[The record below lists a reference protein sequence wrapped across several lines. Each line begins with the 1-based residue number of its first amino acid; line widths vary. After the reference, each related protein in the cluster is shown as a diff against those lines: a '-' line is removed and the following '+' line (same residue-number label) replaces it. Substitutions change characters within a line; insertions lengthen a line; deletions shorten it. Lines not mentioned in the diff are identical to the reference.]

1 MKEKKVFILAVPTII
16 IIICVIAG
24 IGLIFYNRNFKKL
37 SRDDAKALAGKVALI
52 ENISCEI
59 VTESSESGGF
69 KTISDYKLKNGKLIS
84 KVDNFRIYDDSSQK
98 SLIQIDDDAKTA
110 YVYSDY
116 KSEIDNFRMLI
127 CSAEKLLESD
137 DLEYKFKEYS
147 TANRY

>member
-1 MKEKKVFILAVPTII
+1 MAYDVKFSISPDSFVELRSFLSKK
-16 IIICVIAG
+16 
-24 IGLIFYNRNFKKL
+24 
-37 SRDDAKALAGKVALI
+37 
-52 ENISCEI
+52 
-59 VTESSESGGF
+59 
-69 KTISDYKLKNGKLIS
+69 
-84 KVDNFRIYDDSSQK
+84 
-98 SLIQIDDDAKTA
+98 IDDDAKTA